1 MCTNAEGDVIFIFNN
16 FGHVDIQMSF
26 GTEAVR
32 ILPGVGIVQHR
43 VDIN

>member
-1 MCTNAEGDVIFIFNN
+1 
-16 FGHVDIQMSF
+16 MSF